1 MQGDDGMKKTF
12 KTLTS
17 YFNYIGKL
25 NIQYTKERDAKVR
38 ENLKKEIEDL
48 KKLGDKK
55 ATTWA
60 EAAGLLDQVL
70 YSVGNVV
77 SNNSKEYAEKL
88 NVLVRALKND
98 NMITPNTEDSI
109 LSQFKAIEADA
120 KKGYKINEKDN

>member
-1 MQGDDGMKKTF
+1 MQGDDVMKKTF

-25 NIQYTKERDAKVR
+25 NIQYTKEKDAKVR
-38 ENLKKEIEDL
+38 ENLKKEIEEL
-48 KKLGDKK
+48 KKLGGKK

-70 YSVGNVV
+70 YTVGNVV
-77 SNNSKEYAEKL
+77 SNNSNEYAEKL

-120 KKGYKINEKDN
+120 RKGYRDEKDN

>member
-25 NIQYTKERDAKVR
+25 NIQYTKEKDAKIR
-38 ENLKKEIEDL
+38 ENLKKEIEEL
-48 KKLGDKK
+48 KKLGGKK

-70 YSVGNVV
+70 YTVGNVV
-77 SNNSKEYAEKL
+77 SNNSNEYAEKL

-120 KKGYKINEKDN
+120 KKGYKNQ

>member
-1 MQGDDGMKKTF
+1 MQGDDIMKKTF

-25 NIQYTKERDAKVR
+25 NIQYTKEKDAKVR

-77 SNNSKEYAEKL
+77 SNNSNEYAEKL
-88 NVLVRALKND
+88 KVLVRALKND
-98 NMITPNTEDSI
+98 NMITPNTEKSL

-120 KKGYKINEKDN
+120 KKGYKNEKDN

>member
-1 MQGDDGMKKTF
+1 MKTTF

-25 NIQYTKERDAKVR
+25 NIQYTKEKDAKVR

-60 EAAGLLDQVL
+60 EAASLLDQVL
-70 YSVGNVV
+70 YSVGMVV
-77 SNNSKEYAEKL
+77 SNNSNEYAEKL
-88 NVLVRALKND
+88 KVLVRALKND
-98 NMITPNTEDSI
+98 NMITPNTEKSL

-120 KKGYKINEKDN
+120 KKGYKNEKDN

>member
-25 NIQYTKERDAKVR
+25 NIQYTKEKDAKVR
-38 ENLKKEIEDL
+38 ENLKKEIEEL

>member
-1 MQGDDGMKKTF
+1 MKKTF

-25 NIQYTKERDAKVR
+25 NIQYTKEEDAKVR

-77 SNNSKEYAEKL
+77 SNNSNEYAEKL
-88 NVLVRALKND
+88 KVLVRALKND
-98 NMITPNTEDSI
+98 NMITPNTEESL

-120 KKGYKINEKDN
+120 KKGYKNEKDN

>member
-1 MQGDDGMKKTF
+1 MKKTF

-17 YFNYIGKL
+17 YFNYVGKL
-25 NIQYTKERDAKVR
+25 NIQYTKEKDAKVR

-77 SNNSKEYAEKL
+77 SNNSNEYAEKL
-88 NVLVRALKND
+88 KVLVRALKND
-98 NMITPNTEDSI
+98 NMITPNTEKSL

-120 KKGYKINEKDN
+120 KKGYKNEKDN

>member
-1 MQGDDGMKKTF
+1 MQGEDGMKKTF

-25 NIQYTKERDAKVR
+25 NIQYTKEKDAKVR
-38 ENLKKEIEDL
+38 ENLKKEIEEL
-48 KKLGDKK
+48 KKLGGKK

-70 YSVGNVV
+70 YTVGNVV
-77 SNNSKEYAEKL
+77 SNNSNEYAEKL

-120 KKGYKINEKDN
+120 KKGYKNQ

>member
-1 MQGDDGMKKTF
+1 MKKTF

-25 NIQYTKERDAKVR
+25 NIQYTKEKDAKVR
-38 ENLKKEIEDL
+38 ENLKKEIEEL

-77 SNNSKEYAEKL
+77 SNNRNEYAEKL
-88 NVLVRALKND
+88 KVLVRALKND
-98 NMITPNTEDSI
+98 NMITPNTEKSL

-120 KKGYKINEKDN
+120 KKGYKNEKDN

>member
-1 MQGDDGMKKTF
+1 MKTTF

-25 NIQYTKERDAKVR
+25 NIQYMKEDDAKVR

-55 ATTWA
+55 TTTWA
-60 EAAGLLDQVL
+60 EAADLLDQAL

-77 SNNSKEYAEKL
+77 SSNKNEYAEKL

-98 NMITPNTEDSI
+98 NMITPNTEKSL

-120 KKGYKINEKDN
+120 KKGYKDEKDN

>member
-1 MQGDDGMKKTF
+1 MKTTF

-25 NIQYTKERDAKVR
+25 NIQYTKEKDAKVR

-48 KKLGDKK
+48 KKLGCKK
-55 ATTWA
+55 TTTWA
-60 EAAGLLDQVL
+60 EAADLLDQVL
-70 YSVGNVV
+70 YSAGVAV

-88 NVLVRALKND
+88 KVLVRALKND
-98 NMITPNTEDSI
+98 NMITPNTETSL

-120 KKGYKINEKDN
+120 KKGYRNEKDN

>member
-1 MQGDDGMKKTF
+1 MQGDEIMKKTF

-25 NIQYTKERDAKVR
+25 NIQYTKEKDAKVR
-38 ENLKKEIEDL
+38 ENLKKEIEEL
-48 KKLGDKK
+48 KKLGGKK

-70 YSVGNVV
+70 YTVGNVV
-77 SNNSKEYAEKL
+77 SNNSNEYAEKL

-120 KKGYKINEKDN
+120 KKGYKNQ

>member
-1 MQGDDGMKKTF
+1 MKKTF

-25 NIQYTKERDAKVR
+25 NIQYMKEEDAKVR
-38 ENLKKEIEDL
+38 ENLKKEIEEL
-48 KKLGDKK
+48 KKLGGNK

-70 YSVGNVV
+70 YTVGNVV
-77 SNNSKEYAEKL
+77 SNNSNEYAEKL

-120 KKGYKINEKDN
+120 KKGYKNQ

>member
-1 MQGDDGMKKTF
+1 MKGQAMKTTF

-25 NIQYTKERDAKVR
+25 NIQYMKEKDAKVR

-48 KKLGDKK
+48 KKLGGKK
-55 ATTWA
+55 VATWT
-60 EAAGLLDQVL
+60 EAADLLDQAL

-77 SNNSKEYAEKL
+77 SNNSNEYAEKL

-98 NMITPNTEDSI
+98 NMITPNTEKSL

-120 KKGYKINEKDN
+120 KRGYKDEKDN

>member
-1 MQGDDGMKKTF
+1 MKKTF

-25 NIQYTKERDAKVR
+25 NIQYTKEKDAKVR

-48 KKLGDKK
+48 KKLGDKR

-60 EAAGLLDQVL
+60 EAVVLLDQVL
-70 YSVGNVV
+70 YSVGAVV
-77 SNNSKEYAEKL
+77 SNHSNEYAEKL

-98 NMITPNTEDSI
+98 NMITPNTEKSL

-120 KKGYKINEKDN
+120 KKGYKDEKDN

>member
-1 MQGDDGMKKTF
+1 MKGQAMKTTF

-25 NIQYTKERDAKVR
+25 NIQYMKEKDAKVR

-48 KKLGDKK
+48 KKLGGKK
-55 ATTWA
+55 ETTWA
-60 EAAGLLDQVL
+60 EAVDLLDQVL
-70 YSVGNVV
+70 YSVGIVV
-77 SNNSKEYAEKL
+77 SNNSNEYAEKL

-98 NMITPNTEDSI
+98 NMITPNTEKSL

-120 KKGYKINEKDN
+120 KKGYTNEKDN

>member
-1 MQGDDGMKKTF
+1 MKKTF

-25 NIQYTKERDAKVR
+25 NIQYMKEKDAKVR

-48 KKLGDKK
+48 KKLGNKK

-60 EAAGLLDQVL
+60 EAVDLLDQVL

-77 SNNSKEYAEKL
+77 SSNNNEYAEKL

-98 NMITPNTEDSI
+98 NMITPNTEKSL

-120 KKGYKINEKDN
+120 KKGYKDEKDN